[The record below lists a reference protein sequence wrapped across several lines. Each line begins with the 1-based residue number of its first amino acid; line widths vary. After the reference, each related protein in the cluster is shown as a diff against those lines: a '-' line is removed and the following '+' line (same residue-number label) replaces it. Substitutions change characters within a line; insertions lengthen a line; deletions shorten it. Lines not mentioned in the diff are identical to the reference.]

1 MHPELPL
8 DELRR
13 RGEIRVGFQRHT
25 PPFSYATGT
34 GFRPIGY
41 SVDLARQVV
50 ETLGQ
55 ELGCELRIRPVEV
68 TSSSREGL
76 LAAGE
81 IDMECGS
88 TTITED
94 RRQRCA
100 FSRPIFHT
108 SHRIV
113 LKKHWLHW
121 PTRAARI
128 TGITGS
134 TSHAALLGETA
145 PDPAFEFSGRSSIG
159 EAFDAFCSD
168 PEIEGMV
175 ADEVILASLLRQ
187 SPTIEATVL
196 DQRLGGEH
204 YGFLMRLNDRALTDA
219 VDRALGALIDS
230 ASFLRQFSPWFDS
243 ALPDIGFSLGLD
255 LSEQLQHIATPA
267 AGHSGKLP
275 DQSSIHSQ
283 GST

>member
-1 MHPELPL
+1 MRPELPL
-8 DELRR
+8 DELLR

-50 ETLGQ
+50 AALGR
-55 ELGCELRIRPVEV
+55 ELGCELQIRPVEV
-68 TSSSREGL
+68 TSSSREVL
-76 LAAGE
+76 LASGE

-88 TTITED
+88 TTITKE

-108 SHRIV
+108 SHRIA
-113 LKKHWLHW
+113 LKIHGHR
-121 PTRAARI
+121 PTRATRI

-134 TSHAALLGETA
+134 TSHAALLAETA
-145 PDPAFEFSGRSSIG
+145 PDLAFEFSGRSSIG

-168 PEIEGMV
+168 LEIDGMV

-204 YGFLMRLNDRALTDA
+204 YGFLMRMNDRALTAA
-219 VDRALGALIDS
+219 VDRALGELIDS
-230 ASFLRQFSPWFDS
+230 TSFLRQFSPWFDS
-243 ALPDIGFSLGLD
+243 VLPDIGFSLGLN
-255 LSEQLQHIATPA
+255 LSEQFQHITTPT
-267 AGHSGKLP
+267 AGHSGKWP
-275 DQSSIHSQ
+275 D
-283 GST
+283 